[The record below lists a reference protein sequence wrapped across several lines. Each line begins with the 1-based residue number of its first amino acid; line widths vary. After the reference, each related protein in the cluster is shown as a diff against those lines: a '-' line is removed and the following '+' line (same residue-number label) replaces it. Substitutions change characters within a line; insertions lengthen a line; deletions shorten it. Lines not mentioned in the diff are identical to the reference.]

1 MSQIKKRICVILFL
15 LIFFNIIHTTSA
27 EEQFGISLY
36 CYDKCDNKEIDY
48 SKDIIIVLKIKNNL
62 NHWVAIDGG
71 RDGIDL
77 KIEVENR
84 NLEIG
89 ENLKAYDLGDTLFIK
104 PKDEMEI
111 YIPFDLYNNRNKNE
125 RLNNWKIYP
134 ELSFDSVKFYK
145 NPFESKE
152 ESLTYS
158 NGQRFYISSPVK
170 GNVLEF
176 TAVKPETEIQDN
188 QPDFDIPESFWK
200 NPINDKIIIP
210 IIVGLI
216 IAFIVYRIIKK

>member
-27 EEQFGISLY
+27 EEQFGMSLY

-48 SKDIIIVLKIKNNL
+48 SKDIIFVLKIKNNL
-62 NHWVAIDGG
+62 DYWVAIDGG

-77 KIEVENR
+77 KIDVENR

-89 ENLKAYDLGDTLFIK
+89 ENFKAYDLGDTLFIK

-152 ESLTYS
+152 ESLYYS
-158 NGQRFYISSPVK
+158 GQRFYISSPVK

-188 QPDFDIPESFWK
+188 QPDFDIPESFWE
-200 NPINDKIIIP
+200 NPINDKFIIP
-210 IIVGLI
+210 IIVGVI
-216 IAFIVYRIIKK
+216 IAVIVYRIFKK